1 MRMPNNDRMNIP
13 AYLSLLIVLT
23 ICQPVSLP
31 AQDQPW
37 LQDPVVM
44 EVIGLRQQETAAMLA
59 DSAGTEAD
67 KYSSTF
73 IANTPDRGVIPRAA
87 MVEFLKSGTVKYDA
101 IDMNIEYA
109 GRHGDDVVVIMGVET
124 VVPGAGMRDAGKRVQ
139 RRFTDV
145 YRKENGV
152 WRHDLRHANVVKVE

>member
-1 MRMPNNDRMNIP
+1 MRIPDNDRLNLP
-13 AYLSLLIVLT
+13 AYLSLLFTLT
-23 ICQPVSLP
+23 ICHPLALS

-59 DSAGTEAD
+59 GSAGTEAD
-67 KYSSTF
+67 RYSSTF
-73 IANTPDRGVIPRAA
+73 VANTPDRGVIKRKE

-109 GRHGDDVVVIMGVET
+109 GRHGDDVVVIMGMET
-124 VVPGAGMRDAGKRVQ
+124 VVPGAGMTNAGQKVQ

-145 YRKENGV
+145 YRRENGV
-152 WRHDLRHANVVKVE
+152 WRHDLRHANNIKVE